1 MQNNTHPSQI
11 LPENRKGA
19 GNTFQLILQSQY
31 YLDTTKGITRKLQSN
46 IPHEHRWKNVYQII
60 SKSNPATKGLYT
72 MTNLDLT
79 QEYKVGG
86 KHENQLCNTT
96 Y

>member
-1 MQNNTHPSQI
+1 MDLPELTYNAGEMQNNTHPSQI

-60 SKSNPATKGLYT
+60 SKSNPATHKKDYIP
-72 MTNLDLT
+72 
-79 QEYKVGG
+79 
-86 KHENQLCNTT
+86 
-96 Y
+96 